1 MKLPAIL
8 LLSALAIT
16 ATAQQPPEIKRI
28 PPPGIEVPAAD
39 RAEIE
44 TGLKQLAEKIKELK
58 KNAALAGEI
67 PNVEIFH
74 KSADWAI
81 RYNEIFDAKQI
92 PIAKEHV
99 QQGLARAA
107 ALAKVQAPW
116 NTATGLVVR
125 AYRSKIDGS
134 VQPYGLLIPE
144 GLKPGAKVPL
154 HFWCHG
160 RNEKL
165 SELAFIDGS
174 QKNKGEFTPEGAIV
188 CFLYGRFC
196 NANKFAGE
204 VDLFEAFD
212 DIKKHYAIDDQ
223 RLVMRGF
230 SMGGAAAW
238 QFGTHHSVMFAAV
251 APGAGFAETAE
262 FFKVF
267 AEGKEAPP
275 WWEQVLWRWYDCT
288 TMAANL
294 ANTTTVAYSG
304 EIDGQKQAA
313 DIMLRY
319 AEKEGITFPHIIG
332 PQTPHKYHA
341 ESKVEINKIVDA
353 AVAKGSPEAPQ
364 KVRFVTHSL
373 IYPKCGW
380 GEIQGME
387 RQWERAEVAAER
399 NKDGAIS
406 VTTKNVTRLRLSDD
420 SAIPEAFTSQNGAV
434 FRYIKMTPDG
444 AQLPDR
450 FTIDGAEFHHKGGM
464 TALVVEKRDGKWM
477 KAAFG
482 WRDKKGDAA
491 GSSGYIT
498 QQDFGV
504 KRPGICGPIDHAFM
518 DKFIFVRPT
527 GRPIND
533 MVGNWAK
540 SEMERAIAQWRQVFR
555 GEVTIVDDVNYL
567 EQAATFRAVRAADI
581 LGAKKNDVSKDAR
594 KIADAFED
602 GPHIVLW
609 GDISSNKVIAETARA
624 LPLKWTGT
632 ELSLALGTQKVDA
645 AHHAPILIYP
655 NPLNPNRYIVLNSGP
670 TFREAAALN
679 NSDQTPKLPDWAIV
693 DLRTPPGPKWPGQI
707 VDAGFFDETWK

>member
-8 LLSALAIT
+8 LLSILSLKTI
-16 ATAQQPPEIKRI
+16 AQQPSEIKRI
-28 PPPGIEVPAAD
+28 PPPGIEVPATD
-39 RAEIE
+39 REEIEAGLKELAAEIAK
-44 TGLKQLAEKIKELK
+44 LKANPK
-58 KNAALAGEI
+58 LAGEI
-67 PNVEIFH
+67 PNVEIFF
-74 KSADWAI
+74 KSADWAL

-92 PIAKEHV
+92 PIAKEHI

-107 ALAKVQAPW
+107 SLKKGEMPW
-116 NTATGLVVR
+116 NKATGLVVR

-174 QKNKGEFTPEGAIV
+174 QKNKGEFTPDGAIV

-204 VDLFEAFD
+204 VDLFEALD

-238 QFGTHHSVMFAAV
+238 QFGTHHSGMFAAV

-288 TMAANL
+288 TMSANL
-294 ANTTTVAYSG
+294 SNTTTVAYSG

-319 AEKEGITFPHIIG
+319 AEKEGIQFPHIIG
-332 PQTPHKYHA
+332 PQTPHKYHPD
-341 ESKVEINKIVDA
+341 SKVEINKLVDA
-353 AVAKGSPEAPQ
+353 AVAKGREEFE
-364 KVRFVTHSL
+364 KNVRLVTYSL
-373 IYPKCGW
+373 IYPRKAW
-380 GEIQGME
+380 VEIERME
-387 RQWERAEVAAER
+387 KHWERAEVNAEL
-399 NKDGAIS
+399 KDDIARVS
-406 VTTKNVTRLRLSDD
+406 TKNVTTLTLSLRAYGNL
-420 SAIPEAFTSQNGAV
+420 NGAKAV
-434 FRYIKMTPDG
+434 VIDGEEFTHPNRIHWIALRKKAGVWELAGITHPDG
-444 AQLPDR
+444 
-450 FTIDGAEFHHKGGM
+450 KGGV
-464 TALVVEKRDGKWM
+464 TGFAKALPADGRGGKVP
-477 KAAFG
+477 
-482 WRDKKGDAA
+482 
-491 GSSGYIT
+491 S
-498 QQDFGV
+498 V
-504 KRPGICGPIDHAFM
+504 CGPVDHAFM
-518 DKFIFVRPT
+518 SRFVFVRPT
-527 GRPIND
+527 GKPLND
-533 MVGNWAK
+533 AIGAWAK

-555 GEVTIVDDVNYL
+555 GDVTVIDD
-567 EQAATFRAVRAADI
+567 TAVTD
-581 LGAKKNDVSKDAR
+581 LTAKEANLVVWGDVSSNKYLA
-594 KIADAFED
+594 KIAD
-602 GPHIVLW
+602 
-609 GDISSNKVIAETARA
+609 K
-624 LPLKWTGT
+624 LPLKWTAQTFEMRG
-632 ELSLALGTQKVDA
+632 QKVDA
-645 AHHAPILIYP
+645 ANHAPILIYP

-707 VDAGFFDETWK
+707 VDAGFFDENWK